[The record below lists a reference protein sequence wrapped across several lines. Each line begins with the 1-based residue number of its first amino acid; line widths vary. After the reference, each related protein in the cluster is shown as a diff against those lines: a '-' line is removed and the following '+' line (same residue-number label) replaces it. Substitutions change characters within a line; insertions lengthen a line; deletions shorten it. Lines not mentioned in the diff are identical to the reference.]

1 MQLESDVMDGRSIC
15 DKLGFCSSGRMRGHR
30 VLAHPVRIMMK
41 LRSWG
46 NLSFEAAVEE
56 PYRRV
61 AGVVLLRSAAEEEG
75 QLRIPEVAA
84 EAPLG
89 LPVAEAH
96 QQ

>member
-46 NLSFEAAVEE
+46 NLSFEAA
-56 PYRRV
+56 
-61 AGVVLLRSAAEEEG
+61 EEEG

-89 LPVAEAH
+89 LPVARAH